1 MKEMMTMVMML
12 MMMVVVCLTRTLEP
26 VVGG

>member
-12 MMMVVVCLTRTLEP
+12 MMMVVVCLTRTSEP